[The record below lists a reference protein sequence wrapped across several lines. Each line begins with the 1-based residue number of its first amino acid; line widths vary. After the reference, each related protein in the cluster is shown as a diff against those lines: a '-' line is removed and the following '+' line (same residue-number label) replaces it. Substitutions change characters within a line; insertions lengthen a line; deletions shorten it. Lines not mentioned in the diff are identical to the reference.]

1 VDFPRNGSMMLRA
14 RRRPWQDDHAGTT
27 ARHSRLKWR
36 RPRLKAKLSVSRQ
49 AIVLGINRG
58 SVYYQPRPVPAGD
71 LKLMHRIDKLH
82 MEFPF
87 VSCCRF
93 RGHETGSRPIA
104 RVKSKPGFCISAAP
118 PAPGRMIFWAFL
130 ATICRIDHLRH
141 CNRLKVRISLER
153 SRLPWRDPFSAL
165 WEAGLV
171 GGSLSRTLNEIGLVS
186 TGGEEFAGVFL
197 ALSSIDAAIM
207 GRKQGELILRLQR
220 LTRVQDSSVLEY
232 LDSLLDPLRFGL
244 RMSF

>member
-1 VDFPRNGSMMLRA
+1 M
-14 RRRPWQDDHAGTT
+14 
-27 ARHSRLKWR
+27 
-36 RPRLKAKLSVSRQ
+36 
-49 AIVLGINRG
+49 
-58 SVYYQPRPVPAGD
+58 
-71 LKLMHRIDKLH
+71 
-82 MEFPF
+82 
-87 VSCCRF
+87 
-93 RGHETGSRPIA
+93 
-104 RVKSKPGFCISAAP
+104 
-118 PAPGRMIFWAFL
+118 
-130 ATICRIDHLRH
+130 
-141 CNRLKVRISLER
+141 
-153 SRLPWRDPFSAL
+153 
-165 WEAGLV
+165 